1 MTFDWNKIGHVTLF
15 TCPITSWCGS
25 GIGGGGGGSG
35 GGSGSGAA
43 ADRVVTSFD
52 GERDD
57 AKAVTADCAE
67 ESSPDR
73 RPGVCARFSSSIAKM
88 KGRQERRRR

>member
-1 MTFDWNKIGHVTLF
+1 MAVA
-15 TCPITSWCGS
+15 SAAAAAVAAAVAVAVV
-25 GIGGGGGGSG
+25 
-35 GGSGSGAA
+35 AA

-73 RPGVCARFSSSIAKM
+73 RPGVCTRFSSSIAKM
-88 KGRQERRRR
+88 KRRQERRRR